1 MSENQKSLHIRSSR
15 IMESRHL
22 DGTPSKTIV
31 RISDNGPVS
40 ISIAYDFLDEWLAG
54 YLTVLLNTR
63 KFFFM

>member
-1 MSENQKSLHIRSSR
+1 
-15 IMESRHL
+15 MESRHL